1 MILIRHSSLHPNVQ
15 SGNMTYVS
23 RTGFL
28 TQISGYMVLLRK
40 WCILWVT
47 LNKPIYLNSSGFST
61 STSSGGIRSHSLLS
75 NIYESL
81 GLSKGVIQVPIF
93 LVCWASLF
101 FHVVYYIENKD
112 DIFWQGNGL
121 LVTDTNIERLWLQ
134 GQFKT
139 EIILLPESWPLYRP
153 WV

>member
-61 STSSGGIRSHSLLS
+61 STSSGGIRSHYLWVFGAFQRGHPGP
-75 NIYESL
+75 YRT
-81 GLSKGVIQVPIF
+81 F
-93 LVCWASLF
+93 LICWASLF